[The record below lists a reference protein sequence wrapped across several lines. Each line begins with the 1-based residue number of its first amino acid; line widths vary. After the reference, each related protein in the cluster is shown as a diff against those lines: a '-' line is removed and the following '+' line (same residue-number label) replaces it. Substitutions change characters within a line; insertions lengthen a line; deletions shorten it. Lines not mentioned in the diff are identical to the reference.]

1 MPRRKR
7 REEEVISLMDQHL
20 EKIGECLESMR
31 KTVEDYLGGNIDSAK
46 ANGLKTHNLEGEA
59 DGLRRRIIEEFYK
72 GAFLP
77 ALREDLI
84 GLALAVDKI
93 ADRAESACDFI
104 MLTRPDIPEEL
115 KEDFRKITIDSLSA
129 FPPLREGKMN
139 LFKDFSLSREKV
151 AEVHDLEG
159 KVDDEEWK
167 LNRRIFTSELLLSQ
181 KMLLRETVWHIAEI
195 SDVVEDAADL
205 LKILLIKKQ
214 V

>member
-1 MPRRKR
+1 MPRRPR

-20 EKIGECLESMR
+20 EKVGECLESMR
-31 KTVEDYLGGNIDSAK
+31 KTIEDYLQGNIDSAK
-46 ANGLKTHNLEGEA
+46 ANSLKTHNLEGEA

-84 GLALAVDKI
+84 GLALVVDKV
-93 ADRAESACDFI
+93 ADLAESACDFI
-104 MLTRPDIPEEL
+104 MLTRPDIPEEF
-115 KEDFRKITIDSLSA
+115 KEDFRKITLDSIAA
-129 FPPLREGKMN
+129 FPPLREGKTN
-139 LFKDFSLSREKV
+139 LFKDFSLSRKKTV
-151 AEVHDLEG
+151 EVHELER

-167 LNRRIFTSELLLSQ
+167 LNRRIFASGLFLSQ

-195 SDVVEDAADL
+195 SDVTEDAADVL
-205 LKILLIKKQ
+205 EVLIIKKQ

>member
-1 MPRRKR
+1 MPRRLR

-20 EKIGECLESMR
+20 EKVGECLESMK
-31 KTVEDYLGGNIDSAK
+31 KTVENYLKGDIDSAK
-46 ANGLKTHNLEGEA
+46 ANSLKTHNLEGEA

-84 GLALAVDKI
+84 GLALVVDKI
-93 ADRAESACDFI
+93 ADLAESACDFI

-115 KEDFRKITIDSLSA
+115 KEDFRKITIDSLA
-129 FPPLREGKMN
+129 TFPPLREGKTN
-139 LFKDFSLSREKV
+139 LFKDFSLSRKKTV
-151 AEVHDLEG
+151 EVHELER

-167 LNRRIFTSELLLSQ
+167 LNRRIFASGLLLSQ
-181 KMLLRETVWHIAEI
+181 KMLLREVVWHIAEI
-195 SDVVEDAADL
+195 SDVTEDAADVL
-205 LKILLIKKQ
+205 EILIIKKQ

>member
-1 MPRRKR
+1 MPRKR

-20 EKIGECLESMR
+20 KKVGECLDSMR
-31 KTVEDYLGGNIDSAK
+31 KTIEDYLEGNIDSAK

-77 ALREDLI
+77 ALREGLI

-115 KEDFRKITIDSLSA
+115 KEDFRKITVDSLAA

-139 LFKDFSLSREKV
+139 LFKDFSLSREKTI
-151 AEVHDLEG
+151 EVHEREG

-167 LNRRIFTSELLLSQ
+167 LNRRIFTSELPLSQ
-181 KMLLRETVWHIAEI
+181 KMLLRDVVWHIAEI
-195 SDVVEDAADL
+195 SDVIEDAADVL
-205 LKILLIKKQ
+205 EILIIKKQ